1 VTRDPTVLHLIAYVL
16 QFYLLAFLV
25 RIGLSWF
32 PPPQGNFMIG
42 LNRFLFTI
50 TEPILAPLRAV
61 LPPVQ
66 MGGMAID
73 LSPTVVILLLFVVIS
88 FLG

>member
-1 VTRDPTVLHLIAYVL
+1 VLHLIGLIL
-16 QFYLLAFLV
+16 QFYLIAFLV

-32 PPPQGNFMIG
+32 PPPTGNFMIG
-42 LNRFLFTI
+42 VNRFLFAV
-50 TEPILAPLRAV
+50 TEPVLAPLRSV

-66 MGGMAID
+66 LGSAAID
-73 LSPTVVILLLFVVIS
+73 LSPTVVIIGLFIIIA

>member
-1 VTRDPTVLHLIAYVL
+1 MLHLIAYVL
-16 QFYLLAFLV
+16 QFYLLAFLI

-42 LNRFLFTI
+42 VNRFLFTI
-50 TEPILAPLRAV
+50 TEPVLAPLRAI

-73 LSPTVVILLLFVVIS
+73 LSPTVVILVLLVLTTYIR
-88 FLG
+88 